1 MKAFL
6 LAAGKGTRLL
16 PLTATTPKP
25 LISVAGE
32 PLIVRQIEQLKL
44 AGVTEF
50 IINTHWLAD
59 RLHDFLGDG
68 SKFDVQISWSH
79 EEQLLETGGGIQKAL
94 PLIGQGPF
102 LLISADIWTDF
113 DYREFIAS
121 PLPESEVARLAL
133 VDNPDHNP
141 RGDFVL
147 SSELLADREFA
158 AVQMPVSEKP
168 KALTYSGIALIDPE
182 WVATWK
188 FGDNAFP
195 LREPLF
201 DAIERGKI
209 SGYHYSGVWTD
220 VGNLERLQAIRD
232 KLEVEYAAN

>member
-16 PLTATTPKP
+16 PLTETTPKP
-25 LISVAGE
+25 LIPVAGE
-32 PLIVRQIEQLKL
+32 PLILRQIKQLKL

-68 SKFDVQISWSH
+68 SEFGIRIIWSH

-94 PLIGQGPF
+94 PLIGQDPF

-113 DYREFIAS
+113 DYRDFIS
-121 PLPESEVARLAL
+121 NPLPRSEVARLAL

-141 RGDFVL
+141 KGDFVL
-147 SSELLADREFA
+147 SSDLLTDREFA
-158 AVQMPVSEKP
+158 AVQMPVSEKS
-168 KALTYSGIALIDPE
+168 KTFTYSGIALIDPE
-182 WVATWK
+182 WVETWK
-188 FGDNAFP
+188 FGDEAFP

-201 DAIERGKI
+201 EAIEGGRI

-220 VGNLERLQAIRD
+220 VGTLERLQAIRD
-232 KLEVEYAAN
+232 KLEVEYAES

>member
-25 LISVAGE
+25 LIPVAGE

-68 SKFDVQISWSH
+68 SKFGVQISWSH
-79 EEQLLETGGGIQKAL
+79 EKQLLETGGGIQKAL
-94 PLIGQGPF
+94 PLIGHDPF

-113 DYREFIAS
+113 DYRDLASS

-141 RGDFVL
+141 TGDFVL
-147 SSELLADREFA
+147 STELLPDREFST
-158 AVQMPVSEKP
+158 VQMPTREESNT
-168 KALTYSGIALIDPE
+168 LTYSGIALIDPE
-182 WVATWK
+182 WVASWK
-188 FGDNAFP
+188 FGDQAFP

-201 DAIERGKI
+201 KAIEAGRI
-209 SGYHYSGVWTD
+209 SGYHYSGIWTD
-220 VGNLERLQAIRD
+220 IGNLDRLQAIRD
-232 KLEVEYAAN
+232 KLEVEYAQN